1 MTVLPVLKSL
11 SRNTLLW
18 VWGGQVAP
26 PPDHG
31 QHSISWTPHP
41 QAVPYVPA
49 FEWQVVG
56 GSVESKVEKSFHV
69 LRGGWGV
76 CLVQCGL
83 YWER

>member
-11 SRNTLLW
+11 SPNTLLW
-18 VWGGQVAP
+18 VWGAKWPLLQIMGSTP
-26 PPDHG
+26 C
-31 QHSISWTPHP
+31 WTPHP

-56 GSVESKVEKSFHV
+56 GSVESKVEKSFHM